1 MLTTMVEEY
10 RNARAISDMWDRAY
24 TEDPENEDIERR
36 WDEAYR
42 DYITAMD
49 KLVNEIT
56 YITAGKI
63 NRMTARAMVVNRIDE
78 LEEICRRY
86 ER

>member
-1 MLTTMVEEY
+1 MLTMVKEY
-10 RNARAISDMWDRAY
+10 RNARSISDMLDRAY
-24 TEDPENEDIERR
+24 MEDPDNAEIERR

-49 KLVNEIT
+49 KLVHEIT
-56 YITAGKI
+56 HITAGKI
-63 NRMTARAMVVNRIDE
+63 DRMTARAMVVNRLDD
-78 LEEICRRY
+78 LENICRRY